1 MQKQERNVNSQMDEE
16 DNDEGAMMEP
26 VGIGRLEEVGI
37 NVAEIKKLKD
47 ANIQT
52 VDGLLSH
59 PKKNLISI
67 KGITENKLDKILE
80 AAQKL
85 CPVSFVNGL
94 DVLQKRKKILKIS
107 TGSDELNKIL
117 NGGIE
122 SQSITEIFG
131 EFRTGKT
138 QLCHTLCVTGQ

>member
-1 MQKQERNVNSQMDEE
+1 MQ
-16 DNDEGAMMEP
+16 
-26 VGIGRLEEVGI
+26 
-37 NVAEIKKLKD
+37 
-47 ANIQT
+47 
-52 VDGLLSH
+52 
-59 PKKNLISI
+59 I
-67 KGITENKLDKILE
+67 KGITDNKLDKILE

-94 DVLQKRKKILKIS
+94 DVLQKRKKILRVT

-117 NGGIE
+117 GGGIE